1 MQMIK
6 KFSLV
11 QGVPSFRV
19 AVQSRLPYGDRPI
32 ILWRRRKI
40 AGTEMRSGSPLS
52 KVSAAASS
60 AKKKM
65 NSLVKLL
72 YLANRIRK
80 LVSGLLK
87 PVQRLQI
94 GGTPM
99 SLVLS
104 CLLLHC
110 AACSLGGREYSSSPG
125 CCPAGTGSTLLLSLE
140 TQWCVGVGFR
150 VLQLHLGGWPFP
162 CCVNL

>member
-1 MQMIK
+1 MQVINK

-19 AVQSRLPYGDRPI
+19 AMQVKVSI
-32 ILWRRRKI
+32 WRQTYHPMEKIKI

-60 AKKKM
+60 AMKKK

-80 LVSGLLK
+80 LVSG
-87 PVQRLQI
+87 
-94 GGTPM
+94 
-99 SLVLS
+99 
-104 CLLLHC
+104 
-110 AACSLGGREYSSSPG
+110 
-125 CCPAGTGSTLLLSLE
+125 
-140 TQWCVGVGFR
+140 
-150 VLQLHLGGWPFP
+150 
-162 CCVNL
+162 